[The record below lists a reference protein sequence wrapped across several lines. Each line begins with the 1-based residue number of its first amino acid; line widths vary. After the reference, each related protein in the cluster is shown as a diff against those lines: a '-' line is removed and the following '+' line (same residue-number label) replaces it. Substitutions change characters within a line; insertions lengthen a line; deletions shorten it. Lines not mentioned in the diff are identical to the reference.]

1 MEVGDFPLKGKIVVV
16 TGGGSGIGLEFV
28 KLAASAGAKVVVADL
43 KLNDDAETFVESQKG
58 SGKDLV
64 FQRCDVTKRDDLERL
79 VGVAEERWGDVP
91 DVYMASAGVFE
102 PASSNFWTDTERDAY
117 ATVAVNVTAPL
128 KLTRIAMRALLG
140 ADKRGVVL
148 LVASIAGYAGAYAV
162 PLYTATKHAVVGF
175 AKTMRKADAQ
185 EGVKVVALCPGVVRT
200 PLWTPQTPTDGEEGG
215 EKTDL
220 LREFG
225 YAPSIILEPRD
236 VAAAAVRLV
245 EGAEYGGG
253 TVLEVTTRGT
263 RVIPEWGVQ
272 PPPHRRD
279 ASGAVSVG
287 APQEIVPPVKV
298 EERRLGGERLVEFL
312 DSGVGGDFVSAEV
325 DDLEAVDAGDAGDGV
340 VD

>member
-1 MEVGDFPLKGKIVVV
+1 MEVGNFPLKGKIVVV
-16 TGGGSGIGLEFV
+16 TGGGSGIGFEFV

-43 KLNDDAETFVESQKG
+43 KLNDEAETFVESQKR
-58 SGKDLV
+58 SGKDV
-64 FQRCDVTKRDDLERL
+64 FFQRCDVTKRDDLEAL

-91 DVYMASAGVFE
+91 DVYVASAGVFE
-102 PASSNFWTDTERDAY
+102 PASSNFWTDTEHDAY

-175 AKTMRKADAQ
+175 AKTMRKADAE

-200 PLWTPQTPTDGEEGG
+200 PLWTPPTEDGKGG
-215 EKTDL
+215 RADL

-225 YAPSIILEPRD
+225 YAESTILEPRD
-236 VAAAAVRLV
+236 VAEAAVRLV
-245 EGAEYGGG
+245 EDAEYGGG

-263 RVIPEWGVQ
+263 RVIPEWGIQ

-279 ASGAVSVG
+279 AAGANVG
-287 APQEIVPPVKV
+287 APQDIVPPVKV
-298 EERRLGGERLVEFL
+298 GVREYLARERR
-312 DSGVGGDFVSAEV
+312 
-325 DDLEAVDAGDAGDGV
+325 AGSRRRGSKL
-340 VD
+340 